1 MTWIAALI
9 LVIVC
14 LLLLLGMGMMRVAR
28 RADEAEIEAL
38 RALVLEA
45 IYNRLS
51 ELESP
56 TGRRFFASPEARQD
70 LEEALADV
78 MPLEV
83 LIERVVDSE
92 TDVATAPPTSVRRFG
107 RRRRRFS
114 RAQRPGATAGHR

>member
-9 LVIVC
+9 LVVVC

-28 RADEAEIEAL
+28 HADEEEIEAL

-70 LEEALADV
+70 LEDALADV

-83 LIERVVDSE
+83 LVERVVDPE
-92 TDVATAPPTSVRRFG
+92 TDVATAPPTSLRRFG

-114 RAQRPGATAGHR
+114 RARRPAAPAARR

>member
-9 LVIVC
+9 VVFVC

-45 IYNRLS
+45 IFNRLS
-51 ELESP
+51 RLESP
-56 TGRRFFASPEARQD
+56 TGQRFFASPEARQD
-70 LEEALADV
+70 LEDALADV

-83 LIERVVDSE
+83 LVEHVVDSE
-92 TDVATAPPTSVRRFG
+92 TDLAPPRPTSLRRF

-114 RAQRPGATAGHR
+114 RALRPGAPAGRR

>member
-1 MTWIAALI
+1 MTWIAAFI
-9 LVIVC
+9 LVVVC

-45 IYNRLS
+45 IFNRLS

-56 TGRRFFASPEARQD
+56 TGRRFFASPESRQD
-70 LEEALADV
+70 LEDALADV

-83 LIERVVDSE
+83 LVEHVVESE
-92 TDVATAPPTSVRRFG
+92 TDIAPPPPGLRRF

-114 RAQRPGATAGHR
+114 RAQRPGATAGRR